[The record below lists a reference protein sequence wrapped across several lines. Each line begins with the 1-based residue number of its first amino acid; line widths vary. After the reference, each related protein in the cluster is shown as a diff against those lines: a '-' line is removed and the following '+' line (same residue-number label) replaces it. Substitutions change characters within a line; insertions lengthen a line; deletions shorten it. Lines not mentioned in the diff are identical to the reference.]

1 MDFLKDLIQ
10 TENPSNLLIISSS
23 SIVDFVSSLEEL
35 SIEEIQIQPSISNG
49 GEDTGYY
56 DLMIIFPEIACNKDQ
71 LGIAKNKLAKSIIL
85 LRDNKSSNQE
95 FSELGFMSAD
105 NDETKQSKNFY
116 TYNLKNYNAKRNWN
130 NAEGWANPENFDKF
144 RW

>member
-10 TENPSNLLIISSS
+10 TENPCNLLIISSS

-49 GEDTGYY
+49 GEDTGYF
-56 DLMIIFPEIACNKDQ
+56 DLMVIFPEIACNKDH

-95 FSELGFMSAD
+95 FSELGFISAD

-116 TYNLKNYNAKRNWN
+116 TYNLKNYIAKRNWN

>member
-10 TENPSNLLIISSS
+10 TENPSNLLIISTRSLGN
-23 SIVDFVSSLEEL
+23 FVSSLEEL
-35 SIEEIQIQPSISNG
+35 RIEEIQIQPSISNG
-49 GEDTGYY
+49 DEDTGYF
-56 DLMIIFPEIACNKDQ
+56 DLMIIFPEIDCNKDQ
-71 LGIAKNKLAKSIIL
+71 LGIAKNKLTKSIVL

-95 FSELGFMSAD
+95 FSELGFISAD
-105 NDETKQSKNFY
+105 NDATKQSKNFY

>member
-10 TENPSNLLIISSS
+10 TENPSNLLIISTRSLGN
-23 SIVDFVSSLEEL
+23 FVSSLEEL
-35 SIEEIQIQPSISNG
+35 RIEEIQIQPSISNG
-49 GEDTGYY
+49 DEDTGYF
-56 DLMIIFPEIACNKDQ
+56 DLMIIFPEIDCNKDQ
-71 LGIAKNKLAKSIIL
+71 LGIAKNKLTKSIVL

-95 FSELGFMSAD
+95 FSELGFISTN

-130 NAEGWANPENFDKF
+130 NADGWANPENFDKF

>member
-10 TENPSNLLIISSS
+10 TENPSNLLIISTRSLGN
-23 SIVDFVSSLEEL
+23 FVSSLEEL
-35 SIEEIQIQPSISNG
+35 RIEEIQIQPSISNG
-49 GEDTGYY
+49 DEDTGYF
-56 DLMIIFPEIACNKDQ
+56 DLMIIFPEITCNKDQ
-71 LGIAKNKLAKSIIL
+71 LGIAKNKLTKSIVL
-85 LRDNKSSNQE
+85 LRDNKNSNQE
-95 FSELGFMSAD
+95 FSELGFISAD

>member
-49 GEDTGYY
+49 G
-56 DLMIIFPEIACNKDQ
+56 
-71 LGIAKNKLAKSIIL
+71 
-85 LRDNKSSNQE
+85 
-95 FSELGFMSAD
+95 
-105 NDETKQSKNFY
+105 
-116 TYNLKNYNAKRNWN
+116 
-130 NAEGWANPENFDKF
+130 
-144 RW
+144 

>member
-1 MDFLKDLIQ
+1 MDFLKNLIQ
-10 TENPSNLLIISSS
+10 TESPSNLLIISTRSL
-23 SIVDFVSSLEEL
+23 VNFVSSLEEL
-35 SIEEIQIQPSISNG
+35 SIEEIQIQPSISSGDEDNG
-49 GEDTGYY
+49 YF

-71 LGIAKNKLAKSIIL
+71 LGIAKNKLTKSIIL

-95 FSELGFMSAD
+95 FSELGFISAD

-116 TYNLKNYNAKRNWN
+116 TYNLKNYIAKRNWN

>member
-10 TENPSNLLIISSS
+10 TENPSNLLIISTRSLGN
-23 SIVDFVSSLEEL
+23 FVSSLEEL
-35 SIEEIQIQPSISNG
+35 RIEEIQIQPSISNG
-49 GEDTGYY
+49 DEDTGYF
-56 DLMIIFPEIACNKDQ
+56 DLMIIFPEIVCNKDQ
-71 LGIAKNKLAKSIIL
+71 LGIAKNKLTKSIVL

-95 FSELGFMSAD
+95 FSELGFISTD

-130 NAEGWANPENFDKF
+130 NADGWANPENFDKF

>member
-10 TENPSNLLIISSS
+10 TENPSNLLIISTKSL
-23 SIVDFVSSLEEL
+23 VNFVSSLEEL
-35 SIEEIQIQPSISNG
+35 RIEEIQIQPSISNG
-49 GEDTGYY
+49 DEDTGYF
-56 DLMIIFPEIACNKDQ
+56 DLMIIFPEIAYNKDQ
-71 LGIAKNKLAKSIIL
+71 LGIAKNKLTKSIVL
-85 LRDNKSSNQE
+85 LRDNTSSNQE
-95 FSELGFMSAD
+95 FSELGFISAD

>member
-10 TENPSNLLIISSS
+10 TENPSNLLIISTRSL
-23 SIVDFVSSLEEL
+23 VNFVSSLEEL
-35 SIEEIQIQPSISNG
+35 SIEEIQIQPSISNMD
-49 GEDTGYY
+49 EDTGYF

-71 LGIAKNKLAKSIIL
+71 LGIAKNKLTKSIVL
-85 LRDNKSSNQE
+85 LRDNKASSQE
-95 FSELGFMSAD
+95 FSELGFISAD

>member
-10 TENPSNLLIISSS
+10 TENPSNLLIISTRSS
-23 SIVDFVSSLEEL
+23 VNFVSSLEEL
-35 SIEEIQIQPSISNG
+35 SIEEIQIQPSIISG
-49 GEDTGYY
+49 DEDTGYF

-71 LGIAKNKLAKSIIL
+71 LGIAKNKLTKSIVL
-85 LRDNKSSNQE
+85 LRDNKASSQE
-95 FSELGFMSAD
+95 FSELGFISAD
-105 NDETKQSKNFY
+105 NDEIKQSKNFY

>member
-49 GEDTGYY
+49 GEDTGYF
-56 DLMIIFPEIACNKDQ
+56 DLMVIFPEIACNKDQ

-95 FSELGFMSAD
+95 FSELGFISAD

>member
-49 GEDTGYY
+49 GEDTGYF
-56 DLMIIFPEIACNKDQ
+56 DLMVIFPEIACNKDQ
-71 LGIAKNKLAKSIIL
+71 LGIAKNKLTKSIIL

-95 FSELGFMSAD
+95 FSELGFISAD

>member
-23 SIVDFVSSLEEL
+23 SIVDFISSLEEL

-49 GEDTGYY
+49 GEDTGYF
-56 DLMIIFPEIACNKDQ
+56 DLMVIFPEIACNKDQ

-95 FSELGFMSAD
+95 FSELGFISAD

>member
-10 TENPSNLLIISSS
+10 TENPSNLLIISTKSL
-23 SIVDFVSSLEEL
+23 VNFVSSLEEL
-35 SIEEIQIQPSISNG
+35 RIEEIQIQPSISNG
-49 GEDTGYY
+49 DEDTGYF

-71 LGIAKNKLAKSIIL
+71 LGIAKNKLTKSIVL

-95 FSELGFMSAD
+95 FSELGFISAD

>member
-49 GEDTGYY
+49 GEDTGYF
-56 DLMIIFPEIACNKDQ
+56 DLMVIFPEIACNKDQ

-85 LRDNKSSNQE
+85 LRDNKNSNQE
-95 FSELGFMSAD
+95 LSELGFISAD

>member
-10 TENPSNLLIISSS
+10 TESPSNLLIISTRSL
-23 SIVDFVSSLEEL
+23 VNFVSSLEEL

-49 GEDTGYY
+49 DEDTGYF

-71 LGIAKNKLAKSIIL
+71 LGIAKNKLTKSIVL

-95 FSELGFMSAD
+95 FSELGFISTD

>member
-10 TENPSNLLIISSS
+10 TENPSNLLIISTMSL
-23 SIVDFVSSLEEL
+23 VNFVSSLEEL
-35 SIEEIQIQPSISNG
+35 SIEEIQIQPSISSG
-49 GEDTGYY
+49 DKDTGYF

-71 LGIAKNKLAKSIIL
+71 LGIAKNKLTKSIVL

-95 FSELGFMSAD
+95 FSELGFISAD

>member
-10 TENPSNLLIISSS
+10 TENPSNLLIISTRSLGN
-23 SIVDFVSSLEEL
+23 FVSSLEEL
-35 SIEEIQIQPSISNG
+35 RIEEIQIQPSISNG
-49 GEDTGYY
+49 DEDTGYF

-71 LGIAKNKLAKSIIL
+71 LGIAKNKLTKSIVL

-95 FSELGFMSAD
+95 FSELGFISTN